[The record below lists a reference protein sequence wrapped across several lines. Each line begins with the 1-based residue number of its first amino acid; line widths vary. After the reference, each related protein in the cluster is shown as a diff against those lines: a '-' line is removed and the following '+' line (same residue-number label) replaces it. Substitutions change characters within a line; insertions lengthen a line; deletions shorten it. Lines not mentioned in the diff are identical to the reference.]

1 MFKKYITLLLS
12 MLVALS
18 VSLVGIIA
26 SAEEI
31 DCADLELTVTET
43 ETDFVDVDVT
53 VKNATVWGI
62 QAAFRYDPEV
72 LQPVNSEGE
81 PAVEFKDFR
90 ERSSETEKFNEIG
103 LVLEAD
109 RGVFEFTVYL
119 GPGVRG
125 EGLTDKGEY
134 IADTEG
140 LHIYTLH
147 FKRLK
152 EGNPGLEL
160 ALNDGVGEYRDT
172 LKHGITLLNLDET
185 LPVNIIVNYEDE
197 KTVEFVEA
205 YVVKPVV
212 EINKDNRKNDVICL
226 VIDKAQTVTFGK
238 KLQID
243 EQNENVVPYIKND
256 RTMVPLRFITES
268 LGAEIVWDEE
278 RGGCTVKKGKKEII
292 ITFGSAEFT
301 VNGETVTYDAPIEV
315 MEDRTMVP
323 VRFIS
328 EQFDCDV
335 YWNATNRAVVVSP
348 MDNPWVETRKA
359 ENQALGEMLMTI
371 LGIL

>member
-1 MFKKYITLLLS
+1 
-12 MLVALS
+12 MLIALS
-18 VSLVGIIA
+18 ISLVGITA

-43 ETDFVDVDVT
+43 ETDLVDVDVV

-72 LQPVNSEGE
+72 LQPVNSKGE
-81 PAVEFKDFR
+81 PAAKFSDFR
-90 ERSSETEKFNEIG
+90 ERSSETEKFSEVG

-119 GPGVRG
+119 GPGVTG
-125 EGLTDKGEY
+125 ENISDELAY
-134 IADTEG
+134 VADENG

-152 EGNPGLEL
+152 EGNPKLEL
-160 ALNDGVGEYRDT
+160 ALNDGGGEYRDT
-172 LKHGITLLNLDET
+172 LKHGITFMKLSET
-185 LPVNIIVNYEDE
+185 LPVNIIVNYEGE
-197 KTVEFVEA
+197 KTEEFVEA
-205 YVVKPVV
+205 HVVKPKV
-212 EINKDNRKNDVICL
+212 EINKDNRKDDIICL
-226 VIDKAQTVTFGK
+226 VVDKPTTITFGK
-238 KLQID
+238 KQQID
-243 EQNENVVPYIKND
+243 EQNSNVVPYIKND

-348 MDNPWVETRKA
+348 MDNPWIETRKA

>member
-31 DCADLELTVTET
+31 DYADLELTVTEKSV
-43 ETDFVDVDVT
+43 DFIDVDVT

-81 PAVEFKDFR
+81 PAENFSDFR
-90 ERSSETEKFNEIG
+90 ERSSETEKFKEIG
-103 LVLEAD
+103 LTLEKD
-109 RGVFEFTVYL
+109 RGVFEFTVYT
-119 GPGVRG
+119 GHDVRG
-125 EGLTDKGEY
+125 EELTDKGEY
-134 IADTEG
+134 VADEKG

-152 EGNPGLEL
+152 EGNPKLEL
-160 ALNDGVGEYRDT
+160 ARYDGVGEYRET
-172 LKHGITLLNLDET
+172 VKHGITLLNLSET
-185 LPVNIIVNYEDE
+185 LPVNVIVNYEETKTEE
-197 KTVEFVEA
+197 KIEA
-205 YVVKPVV
+205 YIPKPKV
-212 EINKDNRKNDVICL
+212 EINKDNRKDDIICL
-226 VIDKAQTVTFGK
+226 MVDKPTTITFGK
-238 KLQID
+238 KVQID
-243 EQNENVVPYIKND
+243 EQNAKVVPYIKND

-268 LGAEIVWDEE
+268 LGAEIIWDEE
-278 RGGCTVKKGKKEII
+278 RGGCTVKKDKREIVL
-292 ITFGSAEFT
+292 TFGSAEFT
-301 VNGETVTYDAPIEV
+301 VNGKSVTYDAPIEV

-328 EQFDCDV
+328 EQLDCDV

-359 ENQALGEMLMTI
+359 EDIALGEMLMTI

>member
-31 DCADLELTVTET
+31 DYADLELTVTET
-43 ETDFVDVDVT
+43 SVDFIDVDVT

-72 LQPVNSEGE
+72 MQPVNSDGE
-81 PAVEFKDFR
+81 PAENFSDFR
-90 ERSSETEKFNEIG
+90 ERSSETEKFSEVG
-103 LVLEAD
+103 LVLEKD

-134 IADTEG
+134 IADAEG

-152 EGNPGLEL
+152 EGNPKLEL
-160 ALNDGVGEYRDT
+160 ARKDGVGEYRDT
-172 LKHGITLLNLDET
+172 VKHGITLLNLSET
-185 LPVNIIVNYEDE
+185 LPVNVIVNYEETKTEE
-197 KTVEFVEA
+197 KVEA
-205 YVVKPVV
+205 YVSKPKV
-212 EINKDNRKNDVICL
+212 EINKDNRKDDVICL
-226 VIDKAQTVTFGK
+226 MVGKADTITFGK
-238 KLQID
+238 KVQID
-243 EQNENVVPYIKND
+243 EQNSKVVPYIKND

-268 LGAEIVWDEE
+268 LGAEIIWDEE
-278 RGGCTVKKGKKEII
+278 RGGCTVKKDKREIVL
-292 ITFGSAEFT
+292 TFGSAEFT
-301 VNGETVTYDAPIEV
+301 VNGKSVTYDAPIEV

-328 EQFDCDV
+328 EQLDCDV

-359 ENQALGEMLMTI
+359 EDIALGEMLMTI